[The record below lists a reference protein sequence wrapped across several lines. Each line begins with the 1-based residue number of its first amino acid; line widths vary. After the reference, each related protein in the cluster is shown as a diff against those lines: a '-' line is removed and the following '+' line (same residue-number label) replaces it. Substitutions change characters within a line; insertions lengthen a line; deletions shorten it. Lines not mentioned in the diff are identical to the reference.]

1 MVMMPISI
9 SAKRGTLEEV
19 MLGLKNKQHLL
30 PVVVSRSLNKTAS
43 WVQTRVV
50 KGVSSEVAI
59 KQADIRKGIRI
70 YKAST
75 RRLRADVTITGKRI
89 PLIKFGA
96 KQNKKGVSYR
106 IGKGSKRT
114 SVPGAFITQLKT
126 GHKGAFVRV
135 KAKGGGLLKSATAI
149 ITGRMKLRTVQRI
162 RAAEAAGLD
171 RVGRLPIKELMG
183 PSVPAVAQHAPGLL
197 AQTLEEAGERNAME
211 MRRQVS
217 VLIAQGKVA

>member
-1 MVMMPISI
+1 M
-9 SAKRGTLEEV
+9 
-19 MLGLKNKQHLL
+19 
-30 PVVVSRSLNKTAS
+30 
-43 WVQTRVV
+43 
-50 KGVSSEVAI
+50 SSEVAI
-59 KQADIRKGIRI
+59 KQAEIRKGIRI
-70 YKAST
+70 VKAST
-75 RRLRADVTITGKRI
+75 RRLRADVFITGKRI

-114 SVPGAFITQLKT
+114 SVPGAFITQMKT

-171 RVGRLPIKELMG
+171 RVGVCHQELMVQRAG
-183 PSVPAVAQHAPGLL
+183 SGSARSGLL
-197 AQTLEEAGERNAME
+197 AQRSRGRERNAME